1 MKCSC
6 LIGLTSTASA
16 FLAISLS
23 AQCPLQSIIL
33 SSRWRYAVV
42 VGLRRL
48 TWRGIDMS
56 NATRPFRVAAV
67 FIHGLGQL
75 AGGGARSFLV
85 KKNLLRDKIAFPPL
99 SIFSTGPFHFFPC
112 FNLVPDRIQLL

>member
-33 SSRWRYAVV
+33 SSRWRCAVV
-42 VGLRRL
+42 AGLRRL

-56 NATRPFRVAAV
+56 NTT
-67 FIHGLGQL
+67 
-75 AGGGARSFLV
+75 RSFLLPQCSFMAWGNSLAAV
-85 KKNLLRDKIAFPPL
+85 Q
-99 SIFSTGPFHFFPC
+99 GPS
-112 FNLVPDRIQLL
+112 

>member
-23 AQCPLQSIIL
+23 AQCPLPSIIL

-42 VGLRRL
+42 AGLRRL

-56 NATRPFRVAAV
+56 NETRPFLVAAV

-85 KKNLLRDKIAFPPL
+85 KKNLLRDKIAFPPPQY
-99 SIFSTGPFHFFPC
+99 IFNWPLPFFPV
-112 FNLVPDRIQLL
+112 L